1 MSAVSPTRTLRNAGM
16 LSELDI
22 FSHVIK
28 TSHRCAAKILLIYL
42 ANGAT
47 AVVGKV
53 KEIWARTLA
62 ILDSQFL

>member
-1 MSAVSPTRTLRNAGM
+1 MSTVGPTRTLCNTGL

-42 ANGAT
+42 AIGAT

-53 KEIWARTLA
+53 KEIWA
-62 ILDSQFL
+62 

>member
-16 LSELDI
+16 LSKLDI

-28 TSHRCAAKILLIYL
+28 TSHQYAAKILLIYL
-42 ANGAT
+42 TIGAT

-53 KEIWARTLA
+53 KEI
-62 ILDSQFL
+62 